1 MAPSELDDGPRE
13 GAAMTSVID
22 APHRRITLAEV
33 RAHRDE
39 IYQIAERYGIRN
51 IRVFGSVAR
60 GEADDDSDLDLLIDV
75 AADTSLWDMSGF
87 ALDVEDLLGVFTQVT
102 TPNGL
107 KPRIRDEVLAEAVSV

>member
-1 MAPSELDDGPRE
+1 
-13 GAAMTSVID
+13 MTSVID
-22 APHRRITLAEV
+22 APHRRTTLAEV

-39 IYQIAERYGIRN
+39 IYRIAEQYGISN

-75 AADTSLWDMSGF
+75 APGTSLWDMSGF
-87 ALDVEDLLGVFTQVT
+87 ALDVEELLKVFTQVV

-107 KPRIRDEVLAEAVSV
+107 KERIRGEVLTEAVPV

>member
-1 MAPSELDDGPRE
+1 
-13 GAAMTSVID
+13 MTLVID
-22 APHRRITLAEV
+22 APHRRITLDEV

-39 IYQIAERYGIRN
+39 IYEIAERHGVSN

-75 AADTSLWDMSGF
+75 ARGHGFFAMSAF
-87 ALDVEDLLGVFTQVT
+87 ALDVEELLNVFTQVV

-107 KPRIRDEVLAEAVSV
+107 KERIRDEVLSEAVPV

>member
-1 MAPSELDDGPRE
+1 
-13 GAAMTSVID
+13 MTSVVD
-22 APHRRITLAEV
+22 APHRRITLDEV

-39 IYQIAERYGIRN
+39 IYRIAEQYGISN

-75 AADTSLWDMSGF
+75 ARGSSLWDMSGF
-87 ALDVEDLLGVFTQVT
+87 ALDVEELLNVFTQVA

-107 KPRIRDEVLAEAVSV
+107 KERIRDNVLAEAVPI

>member
-1 MAPSELDDGPRE
+1 
-13 GAAMTSVID
+13 MTSVID
-22 APHRRITLAEV
+22 APHRRITLNEV

-39 IYQIAERYGIRN
+39 IYAIAEKYGVDN

-75 AADTSLWDMSGF
+75 APDTSLWDMSGF
-87 ALDVEDLLGVFTQVT
+87 ALDIEDLLGVFTQVT